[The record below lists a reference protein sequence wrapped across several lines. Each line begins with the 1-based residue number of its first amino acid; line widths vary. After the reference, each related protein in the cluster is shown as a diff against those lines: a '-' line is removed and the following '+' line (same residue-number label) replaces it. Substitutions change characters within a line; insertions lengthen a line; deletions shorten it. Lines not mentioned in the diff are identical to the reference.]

1 MGICPLPPEGQNM
14 WPRVLLEV
22 GTICT
27 EKSVACRLGFRICLK
42 LSLVHFNKRYL

>member
-27 EKSVACRLGFRICLK
+27 EKSVACRLGVQDLAK
-42 LSLVHFNKRYL
+42 SLVHFNKRYL